1 MTVVERAIERA
12 RGERAK
18 MKRTRPDSR
27 ERKNVNPACTCATAE
42 RRIWRITREG
52 RKEETKTPDRLR
64 TNNQSTEPTSNEK
77 TRTPHGDEDAT
88 MRLGKRAWA
97 TLTRAA
103 ANGGIESI
111 GPKSGSCERETHWS
125 VGASRGGREA
135 LYMMMASKRSK
146 RAK

>member
-1 MTVVERAIERA
+1 MVVERAIERA

-18 MKRTRPDSR
+18 MKRTRPDNR

-88 MRLGKRAWA
+88 MRLGKRVGDVDASSSEW
-97 TLTRAA
+97 R
-103 ANGGIESI
+103 NRIHRPE
-111 GPKSGSCERETHWS
+111 ERE
-125 VGASRGGREA
+125 
-135 LYMMMASKRSK
+135 L
-146 RAK
+146 

>member
-1 MTVVERAIERA
+1 MDEVLAADECFCTGTAVVVVPVGSVTH
-12 RGERAK
+12 RGEK
-18 MKRTRPDSR
+18 TVFQ
-27 ERKNVNPACTCATAE
+27 EGGIGPA
-42 RRIWRITREG
+42 
-52 RKEETKTPDRLR
+52 
-64 TNNQSTEPTSNEK
+64 
-77 TRTPHGDEDAT
+77 RTPHGDEDAT